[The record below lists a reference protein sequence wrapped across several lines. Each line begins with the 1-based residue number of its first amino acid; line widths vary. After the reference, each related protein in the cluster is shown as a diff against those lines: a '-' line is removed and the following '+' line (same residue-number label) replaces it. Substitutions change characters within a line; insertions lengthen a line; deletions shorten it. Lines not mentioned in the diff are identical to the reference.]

1 MKVLVAE
8 DDLVSCAALEEHL
21 TEWGYSPVI
30 VNHGREALEVLKR
43 PDAPHLAVLDW
54 MMPYLSG
61 PELCQALQKFEKPIA
76 PYLILLTAKTN
87 KVEVVR
93 ALQAG
98 AHDYVTKPFDPH
110 ELHARLNV
118 GRRTIELQLLL
129 AERLVELEAAKNPR
143 GAQPRCSRCE
153 KVRQPLGN
161 WIEVAAYVSSSDDK
175 KLSHVLCPDCYAVVS
190 VFLGVNRSEPAEH
203 AA

>member
-8 DDLVSCAALEEHL
+8 DDLVSCAVLEERL
-21 TEWGYSPVI
+21 TEWGFTPLI
-30 VNHGREALEVLKR
+30 VNHGRAALEVMKR

-61 PELCQALQKFEKPIA
+61 PELCQAVQKLERPIA

-118 GRRTIELQLLL
+118 GRRTVDLQLLL
-129 AERLVELEAAKNPR
+129 AERLKELEAARNPA
-143 GAQPRCSRCE
+143 GAQARCSRCE

-161 WIEVAAYVSSSDDK
+161 WIEVAAYLSNSDDK
-175 KLSHVLCPDCYAVVS
+175 KTSHVLCPDCYAVVC
-190 VFLGVNRSEPAEH
+190 VFLGVNRSGSAKE